1 MTVGPPV
8 KSAFGGATRASGGSQ
23 NGQLTVGFPLSKWQ
37 LGRPMKNGEKWAP
50 NAQLTLG
57 APLPRGPSGS
67 PIVAR
72 IVWGHPGPVDSG
84 PPTVKLRNMARA
96 IANFQFGVPGGDYG
110 GEQPHTPEDP
120 QGVGGFRIPVITVSQ
135 TVRHNFLVRGNTLHP
150 PRYSA
155 ALVFDSSASY
165 CKSDIDS

>member
-1 MTVGPPV
+1 
-8 KSAFGGATRASGGSQ
+8 
-23 NGQLTVGFPLSKWQ
+23 
-37 LGRPMKNGEKWAP
+37 MKNGEKWAP

-96 IANFQFGVPGGDYG
+96 IADFQFGVPGGDYG
-110 GEQPHTPEDP
+110 GEQSHTPEDP
-120 QGVGGFRIPVITVSQ
+120 QGVGGFEVS
-135 TVRHNFLVRGNTLHP
+135 
-150 PRYSA
+150 
-155 ALVFDSSASY
+155 
-165 CKSDIDS
+165 